1 MPGPLDGI
9 RILDFTRFQ
18 QGTFAT
24 LLLADL
30 GADVIKVEQP
40 GGDPGRTLGR
50 HVDGFSSYF
59 ESLNRNKRSLCL
71 DLRRPEGRD
80 VVLRLAATVDVV
92 AENFRPGTMEKLG
105 IGYEELSRVNP
116 ALVFA
121 SGSMFG
127 PTGPRARDPG
137 YDTIAQAA
145 GGIMAFT
152 TAKDETP
159 HGVQGGLADQ
169 TGGTMLAHAIL
180 AALVHRLRTGEGQKV
195 DVSLYGSQIAL
206 QGIHVAR
213 ALHHAPLRPPG
224 ESSGVLSHRAQCL
237 DGRWIAFG
245 FLEAWHFPKLCRGL
259 ELDELIDDPRFAAGA
274 ARGKHIGELV
284 ELIDAR
290 VITRTAEEWIER
302 LRAADVPCTIVQ
314 DYHMIAEDPQA
325 RANGYIHEEQHPV
338 WGRVRTQGPVA
349 ALSKTPAAVRHHA
362 PVTPGDHSVEILREA
377 GFSEDDIAALTA
389 SGVVQAGISEPAGVV
404 QHHDAGGGR
413 EAQRQSSLR

>member
-18 QGTFAT
+18 QGTFGT

-30 GADVIKVEQP
+30 GADVLKVEQP

-71 DLRRPEGRD
+71 DLRRVEGRE
-80 VVLRLAATVDVV
+80 VVLKLAATVDVV
-92 AENFRPGTMEKLG
+92 VENFRPGTMEKLG
-105 IGYEELSRVNP
+105 IGYEQLSAVNP
-116 ALVFA
+116 SLVFA

-127 PTGPRARDPG
+127 PQGPRGRDPG

-152 TAKDETP
+152 TAADETP
-159 HGVQGGLADQ
+159 HGVQPGLADQ
-169 TGGTMLAHAIL
+169 TGGTMLAHATL

-224 ESSGVLSHRAQCL
+224 QSSGVLSHRAQCA

-259 ELDELIDDPRFAAGA
+259 ELDDLAEHPAFAEPAE
-274 ARGKHIGELV
+274 RGRNHGRLV
-284 ELIDAR
+284 ELIDAQ
-290 VITRTAEEWIER
+290 VIQRPAAEWIER
-302 LRAADVPCTIVQ
+302 MRAADVPCTVVQ
-314 DYHMIAEDPQA
+314 DYEAIAADPQA
-325 RANGYIHEEQHPV
+325 RANGYVHEEEHPV

-349 ALSKTPAAVRHHA
+349 ALSKTPASVRRHA
-362 PVTPGDHSVEILREA
+362 PVRPGDHSVEILREA
-377 GFSEDDIAALTA
+377 GFSDDEIATLIGC
-389 SGVVQAGISEPAGVV
+389 GVVIEGVAG
-404 QHHDAGGGR
+404 
-413 EAQRQSSLR
+413 

>member
-18 QGTFAT
+18 QGTFGT

-30 GADVIKVEQP
+30 GADVLKVEQP

-50 HVDGFSSYF
+50 HQDGFSSYF

-80 VVLRLAATVDVV
+80 VVLRLATTVDVV
-92 AENFRPGTMEKLG
+92 TENFRPGTMEKLG
-105 IGYEELSRVNP
+105 IGYDVLATVNP
-116 ALVFA
+116 ALIVA

-127 PTGPRARDPG
+127 PKGPRSHDPG

-152 TAKDETP
+152 TAEDESP

-169 TGGTMLAHAIL
+169 TGGTMLAHAVL
-180 AALVHRLRTGEGQKV
+180 AAIVHRLRTGEGQKV

-213 ALHHAPLRPPG
+213 ALHHTPLKPPG
-224 ESSGVLSHRAQCL
+224 QSSGVLSHRAQCL

-245 FLEAWHFPKLCRGL
+245 HLEAGHFPKLCRGL
-259 ELDELIDDPRFAAGA
+259 GLDELAEDPRFATPE
-274 ARGKHIGELV
+274 ARGPNHGRLV
-284 ELIDAR
+284 ELIDAQ
-290 VITRTAEEWIER
+290 VITRPADEWIER
-302 LRAADVPCTIVQ
+302 LVAADIPCAIVQ

-338 WGRVRTQGPVA
+338 WGLVRTQGPVA
-349 ALSKTPAAVRHHA
+349 TLSKTPASVRRHA
-362 PVTPGDHSVEILREA
+362 PVHPGDHSAEILREA
-377 GFSEDDIAALTA
+377 GFSGEEIGALVEA
-389 SGVVQAGISEPAGVV
+389 GVIRCPMEEPA
-404 QHHDAGGGR
+404 A
-413 EAQRQSSLR
+413 AP